1 MAAGGDSLVD
11 QLRCAALRVGH
22 TSHDGFDLLVLD
34 HGRQAV
40 GAHEQTV
47 ARFDVDLVHIGAR
60 VGIGPER
67 ARDDGALRMMARF
80 LGGELAGLDH
90 VGHKAV
96 VARELLQLAVMQQI
110 GA

>member
-1 MAAGGDSLVD
+1 
-11 QLRCAALRVGH
+11 
-22 TSHDGFDLLVLD
+22 
-34 HGRQAV
+34 
-40 GAHEQTV
+40 
-47 ARFDVDLVHIGAR
+47 
-60 VGIGPER
+60 
-67 ARDDGALRMMARF
+67 MMARF